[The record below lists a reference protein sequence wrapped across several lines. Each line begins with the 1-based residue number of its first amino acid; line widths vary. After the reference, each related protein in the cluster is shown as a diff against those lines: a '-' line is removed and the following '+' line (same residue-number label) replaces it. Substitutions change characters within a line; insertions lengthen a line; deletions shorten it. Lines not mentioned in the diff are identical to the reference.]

1 MDIDKIIEL
10 SNNKTQKEIA
20 KLFNVSSSTIGRIL
34 KKNNINTNR
43 SRLNES
49 KLYFNITILMLLIHM
64 KKHIG

>member
-49 KLYFNITILMLLIHM
+49 KLYFNINYFDVIDTY
-64 KKHIG
+64 G